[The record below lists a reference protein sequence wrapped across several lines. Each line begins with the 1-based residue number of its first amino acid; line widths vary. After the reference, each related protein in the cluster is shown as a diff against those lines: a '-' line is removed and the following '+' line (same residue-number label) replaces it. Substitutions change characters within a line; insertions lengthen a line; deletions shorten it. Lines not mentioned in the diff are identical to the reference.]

1 MKPQFP
7 FMQLPIQF
15 DADALAREV
24 LAPDE
29 SCWRARMGGVAGNS
43 ALPLV
48 TTDGAV
54 ESDELGGDM
63 RPTPWLQQCPYIMQ
77 VMDALGA
84 TWGRSR
90 LMRLSGRSQL
100 AAHVDT
106 NYYWQE
112 RMRVHVPIVTTPA
125 VRFHCGESDIN
136 RSEEHTSE
144 LQSLM
149 RISYAVFC
157 LQKK

>member
-1 MKPQFP
+1 
-7 FMQLPIQF
+7 
-15 DADALAREV
+15 
-24 LAPDE
+24 
-29 SCWRARMGGVAGNS
+29 
-43 ALPLV
+43 
-48 TTDGAV
+48 
-54 ESDELGGDM
+54 M

-125 VRFHCGESDIN
+125 VRFHC

-144 LQSLM
+144 LQYLM

-157 LQKK
+157 LKNSKIPKPNV

>member
-1 MKPQFP
+1 
-7 FMQLPIQF
+7 
-15 DADALAREV
+15 
-24 LAPDE
+24 
-29 SCWRARMGGVAGNS
+29 
-43 ALPLV
+43 
-48 TTDGAV
+48 
-54 ESDELGGDM
+54 
-63 RPTPWLQQCPYIMQ
+63 MQ

-136 RSEEHTSE
+136 IGAGECWLFDTWRRPGVVNPGDVNLPTGRTSSWGKVCPSV
-144 LQSLM
+144 QIWVWSISL
-149 RISYAVFC
+149 S
-157 LQKK
+157 KTN

>member
-1 MKPQFP
+1 
-7 FMQLPIQF
+7 
-15 DADALAREV
+15 
-24 LAPDE
+24 
-29 SCWRARMGGVAGNS
+29 
-43 ALPLV
+43 
-48 TTDGAV
+48 
-54 ESDELGGDM
+54 M
-63 RPTPWLQQCPYIMQ
+63 RPTPWLQQCPCIMQ

-136 RSEEHTSE
+136 MGAGECWIFDTWRRHGVVNTRSEEHTSE

-157 LQKK
+157 LKKKKKM

>member
-1 MKPQFP
+1 
-7 FMQLPIQF
+7 
-15 DADALAREV
+15 
-24 LAPDE
+24 
-29 SCWRARMGGVAGNS
+29 
-43 ALPLV
+43 
-48 TTDGAV
+48 
-54 ESDELGGDM
+54 M

-112 RMRVHVPIVTTPA
+112 RMRVPVPIVTTPA
-125 VRFHCGESDIN
+125 VRLHCGEYEIHMGTGDC
-136 RSEEHTSE
+136 
-144 LQSLM
+144 
-149 RISYAVFC
+149 RIFATWRRHVVVNNGAVHPHPT
-157 LQKK
+157 

>member
-1 MKPQFP
+1 M
-7 FMQLPIQF
+7 PILW
-15 DADALAREV
+15 DADGRGRGVREPV
-24 LAPDE
+24 RACL
-29 SCWRARMGGVAGNS
+29 RARMGGVSGNG
-43 ALPLV
+43 ARPLV
-48 TTDGAV
+48 TTYGAW
-54 ESDELGGDM
+54 ESDELGCDM
-63 RPTPWLQQCPYIMQ
+63 RPTPGLQQCPYIMQ

-125 VRFHCGESDIN
+125 VRFHCG
-136 RSEEHTSE
+136 
-144 LQSLM
+144 
-149 RISYAVFC
+149 
-157 LQKK
+157 

>member
-1 MKPQFP
+1 MRISDWSSDVCSSD
-7 FMQLPIQF
+7 L
-15 DADALAREV
+15 
-24 LAPDE
+24 
-29 SCWRARMGGVAGNS
+29 RMGGVAGNS
-43 ALPLV
+43 ALPLA

-63 RPTPWLQQCPYIMQ
+63 RPTPWLQQCPCIMQ

-125 VRFHCGESDIN
+125 VRFPIGRAACRE
-136 RSEEHTSE
+136 R
-144 LQSLM
+144 
-149 RISYAVFC
+149 VF
-157 LQKK
+157 QYV

>member
-1 MKPQFP
+1 
-7 FMQLPIQF
+7 
-15 DADALAREV
+15 
-24 LAPDE
+24 
-29 SCWRARMGGVAGNS
+29 MGGVAGNS

-63 RPTPWLQQCPYIMQ
+63 RPTPWLQQCPCIMQ

-90 LMRLSGRSQL
+90 LMRLSGRSPL

-106 NYYWQE
+106 KYYWQDRKSVVE
-112 RMRVHVPIVTTPA
+112 GKSVSDRVDLGG
-125 VRFHCGESDIN
+125 R
-136 RSEEHTSE
+136 RS
-144 LQSLM
+144 
-149 RISYAVFC
+149 R
-157 LQKK
+157 KKKN